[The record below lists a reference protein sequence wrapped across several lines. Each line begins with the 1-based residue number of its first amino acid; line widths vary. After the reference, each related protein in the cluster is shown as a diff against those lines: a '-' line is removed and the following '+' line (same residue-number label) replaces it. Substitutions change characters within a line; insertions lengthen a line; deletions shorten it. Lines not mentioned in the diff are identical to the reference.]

1 MEKDIEGRGIDI
13 PSIKKSYITDYHRT
27 MGNCLVFA
35 LAVCKIPRW
44 LYKILRNKVYPAHTK
59 QPHYPILFFVVRM
72 AYLMKRTFDHLRFMD
87 FSIFPGKTGYY
98 LWKFGIIGFW
108 QRFILKRYRLPEAKL
123 R

>member
-1 MEKDIEGRGIDI
+1 MPRPYTLNIFALRLIPNTQMEKDVEERGIDI

-44 LYKILRNKVYPAHTK
+44 LYKILRNKVYPVHTK

-72 AYLMKRTFDHLRFMD
+72 AYSYET
-87 FSIFPGKTGYY
+87 SIRSLTLHGFFYFP
-98 LWKFGIIGFW
+98 
-108 QRFILKRYRLPEAKL
+108 R
-123 R
+123 